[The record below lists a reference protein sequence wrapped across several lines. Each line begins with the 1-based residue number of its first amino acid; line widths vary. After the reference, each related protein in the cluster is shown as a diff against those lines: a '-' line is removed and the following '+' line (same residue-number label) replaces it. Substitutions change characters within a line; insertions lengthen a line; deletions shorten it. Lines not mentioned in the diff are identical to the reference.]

1 MRSLALPV
9 DTLASAGLRLT
20 GNGGDAPER
29 LASRLRALPLPV
41 VGRIRDGA
49 LLLDLRC
56 LDDDA
61 SLLSSLGALATP

>member
-1 MRSLALPV
+1 M
-9 DTLASAGLRLT
+9 
-20 GNGGDAPER
+20 
-29 LASRLRALPLPV
+29 ASRLRALPLPV